1 MDLGRCEEETGM
13 TITLSTV
20 MFSGAIVATVF
31 FTFGLVLGICVADG
45 CRSKRTCRACRRSF
59 VEHGFNS
66 DGVEYACVRRE
77 G

>member
-1 MDLGRCEEETGM
+1 MV
-13 TITLSTV
+13 ITLSTI
-20 MFSGAIVATVF
+20 MFSSTIVAAAF

-45 CRSKRTCRACRRSF
+45 YLSKRTCRECRRSF

>member
-1 MDLGRCEEETGM
+1 M

-20 MFSGAIVATVF
+20 MFAGAVVAVF
-31 FTFGLVLGICVADG
+31 FTFGLVIDICVG
-45 CRSKRTCRACRRSF
+45 GGYSSKRTCRECRRSF

>member
-1 MDLGRCEEETGM
+1 MAM
-13 TITLSTV
+13 TLSTV
-20 MFSGAIVATVF
+20 MLAGAVVAAVF
-31 FTFGLVLGICVADG
+31 FTFGLAVGICIADG
-45 CRSKRTCRACRRSF
+45 YRSRRTCRECMRSF